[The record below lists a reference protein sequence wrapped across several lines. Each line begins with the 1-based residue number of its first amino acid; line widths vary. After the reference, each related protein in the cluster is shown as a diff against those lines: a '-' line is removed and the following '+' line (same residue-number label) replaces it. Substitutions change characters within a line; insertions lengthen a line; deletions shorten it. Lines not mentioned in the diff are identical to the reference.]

1 MNEGETPVARSYAV
15 LVPVDGSAGSLRA
28 LAVACRRARSQGG
41 TTVIAL
47 NVQDPMPPSR
57 FSPLAA
63 IREHQERMSA
73 EVFRKVERIAKRE
86 KASVKQAMVVG
97 LPAEAI
103 IAQAVRQR
111 VAEIVMGTRGM
122 GRVKGLFM
130 GSVAMK
136 VVQMS
141 KVPVTLVK

>member
-1 MNEGETPVARSYAV
+1 MARSYAV

-28 LAVACRRARSQGG
+28 LAVACQRVRGQADA
-41 TTVIAL
+41 TVIAL

-63 IREHQERMSA
+63 IREHHERMSA
-73 EVFRKVERIAKRE
+73 EVFRKVERTAKRE
-86 KASVKQAMVVG
+86 KVSVKHVMVVG
-97 LPAEAI
+97 LAAEAI
-103 IAQAVRQR
+103 IAQAARLR
-111 VAEIVMGTRGM
+111 VTEIVMGTRGM

-141 KVPVTLVK
+141 KVPVTLVKRQLRFP

>member
-1 MNEGETPVARSYAV
+1 MAKAAAV
-15 LVPVDGSAGSLRA
+15 LVPVDGSACALRA
-28 LAVACRRARSQGG
+28 LVVACRRVRRQGG
-41 TTVIAL
+41 AIVIAL

-57 FSPLAA
+57 LSPRAA

-73 EVFRKVERIAKRE
+73 EVFRKVERTATRE
-86 KASVKQAMVVG
+86 KVAVEQAMVVG
-97 LPAEAI
+97 LAAESI
-103 IAQAVRQR
+103 IAHAARRR

-122 GRVKGLFM
+122 GRVKALFL

-136 VVQMS
+136 VVQMT

>member
-1 MNEGETPVARSYAV
+1 MAKKYAV
-15 LVPVDGSAGSLRA
+15 LVPVDGSAGSLHA
-28 LAVACRRARSQGG
+28 LMVACRRAKSQSDS
-41 TTVIAL
+41 TVIAL
-47 NVQDPMPPSR
+47 NVQDPMPASR
-57 FSPLAA
+57 TCPTTA
-63 IREHQERMSA
+63 IRDHQNRMSA
-73 EVFRKVERIAKRE
+73 EVFRQVERTAKRE
-86 KASVKQAMVVG
+86 KVNVQQTMVVG
-97 LPAEAI
+97 LAAES
-103 IAQAVRQR
+103 IAAHAARQR